1 METMKTKKYILILIS
16 GMFLFNISYGQIRL
30 RISDTTTMSGN
41 IIDIPVYAD
50 SSLTGKNILS
60 FQLQINYN
68 SAYYNTYI
76 TPISIINTGTLSQSF
91 GSLTTNLS
99 IPGKIIVAGA
109 GATPLTG
116 NGKLFII
123 RIQTLQPACCVYFTN
138 GTAVQSFFNEG
149 SPAINWVNGNL
160 SITAMPTVTINQN
173 SGILSRGET
182 MQFTATGGTTP
193 YQWSVT
199 NNSVASINSSGLL
212 TANNVGFTKVR
223 VQTANSLIDTTDA
236 EIEVRGMKLRMPD
249 TSAWQGSYVNIPV
262 YTTSLTNLGIM
273 SGSFTISYNQSLL
286 TAVDIVTANSM
297 LNNYSI
303 SFNFNTPGTISF
315 SFAGADTLTGSGKL
329 MYVRFQVSSTNTGS
343 NALQLSNVVF
353 NQNLSAITQN
363 GAFTTINFAVI
374 NITPGTAEL
383 VAGETQQFSSV
394 GGILPY
400 TWSTTDTAIATI
412 NSSGLLTAK
421 KSGYIKVN
429 VQDNVGATAQT
440 SGFIKVYDTYVTI
453 PNTNGSINA
462 SCIIPVNIGNLP
474 SGQSV
479 SSIQG
484 IITFKSPELQ
494 FVEILTDETMCNGW
508 SFSFNLVGNQL
519 FFAGAGSSSFST
531 MGTMFKLKFQTTASL
546 TLGEFAWVNIT
557 EITLNQGIPLPKV
570 QNGNIIGSLDK
581 TVNLKLYLEGF
592 FNGTGLNKAQNE
604 NGDNFSGSIADR
616 INIEL
621 HNSNPPFILEYT
633 TLNKDLLTNGNC
645 QFTVPSNYNASYY
658 VVVKHRNSIE
668 IWSSLPISFSGNDIS
683 YDFTTDASKVYGDN
697 QKQVQ
702 QGKFAMF
709 VGDVNQDGVVDL
721 SDLVD
726 MDTDLTN
733 GTVAYIVYDLNGD
746 GVVDLSDLVIIDE
759 NLTNGAV
766 VMTP

>member
-1 METMKTKKYILILIS
+1 M
-16 GMFLFNISYGQIRL
+16 
-30 RISDTTTMSGN
+30 
-41 IIDIPVYAD
+41 
-50 SSLTGKNILS
+50 
-60 FQLQINYN
+60 
-68 SAYYNTYI
+68 
-76 TPISIINTGTLSQSF
+76 
-91 GSLTTNLS
+91 S

-109 GATPLTG
+109 GASPLTG
-116 NGKLFII
+116 SGKLFII
-123 RIQTLQPACCVYFTN
+123 RIQTLQPACCVNFTN

-160 SITAMPTVTINQN
+160 NITALPTVTISQN
-173 SGILSRGET
+173 SGILNRGET
-182 MQFTATGGTTP
+182 MQFSATGGTTP

-212 TANNVGFTKVR
+212 SANNVGFTKVR
-223 VQTANSLIDTTDA
+223 VQTANNLIDTTDSQ
-236 EIEVRGMKLRMPD
+236 IEVRGMKLRMPD
-249 TSAWQGSYVNIPV
+249 TLAWQGSYVNIPV

-286 TAVDIVTANSM
+286 TAVDIITANSM

-329 MYVRFQVSSTNTGS
+329 MYVRFQVSSINTGS
-343 NALQLSNVVF
+343 NTLQLSNVLF

-363 GAFTTINFAVI
+363 GTFTTINFAVI

-440 SGFIKVYDTYVTI
+440 TGFIKVYDTYVTI

-479 SSIQG
+479 SSVQG
-484 IITFKSPELQ
+484 TITFKSPELQ

-508 SFSFNLVGNQL
+508 SFSFNLAGNQL

-546 TLGEFAWVNIT
+546 TLGEFAWVNLT
-557 EITLNQGIPLPKV
+557 DITLNQGIPLPKV

-581 TVNLKLYLEGF
+581 TVNLKLYLEGL
-592 FNGTGLNKAQNE
+592 FNGVGLNKAQNE

-621 HNSNPPFILEYT
+621 HNSNPPYLLEYIS
-633 TLNKDLLTNGNC
+633 LNKDLLTNGNC
-645 QFTVPSNYNASYY
+645 QFTVPSYYNASYY
-658 VVVKHRNSIE
+658 VVVKHRNSIKV
-668 IWSSLPISFSGNDIS
+668 WSSLPISFNGNDIN
-683 YDFTTDASKVYGDN
+683 YDFTTAANKAYGDN
-697 QKQVQ
+697 QIQVSP
-702 QGKFAMF
+702 GIFAIYS
-709 VGDVNQDGVVDL
+709 GDVNQDG
-721 SDLVD
+721 LVD
-726 MDTDLTN
+726 GSDMSDTETDNNNFVT
-733 GTVAYIVYDLNGD
+733 GYVVTDVNGD
-746 GVVDLSDLVIIDE
+746 GLVDGSDMSIVEMANNSFVSAII
-759 NLTNGAV
+759 
-766 VMTP
+766 P